1 MATFE
6 TEALVLKQFDLG
18 EADRLITLYTKEKG
32 KLKAVAKGARKGK
45 KTRSGLVLPFSY
57 HNFTLYQGRSL
68 AKINHIESIAMNSK
82 LRDDLDYMAYA
93 SVVSEYIERSGLE
106 DEADQALF
114 SLLAII
120 LEKMAQA
127 KKNELLFNFVIF
139 KAKLLL
145 LLGVKP
151 EIENCTVCGKKV
163 NLKKGAPLSIEE
175 GGTICKN
182 CFNQNEYYK
191 STFFSLS
198 EMRALYKI
206 IFAEISQLK
215 KARFSDQTLEKI
227 NKITEKFLVYHLE
240 LEPKSLSFLY
250 TIRKMN
256 N

>member
-18 EADRLITLYTKEKG
+18 ESDRLITLYTREKG
-32 KLKAVAKGARKGK
+32 KLKAVARGARKGNK
-45 KTRSGLVLPFSY
+45 SRSGLVLPFSY
-57 HNFTLYQGRSL
+57 HNFTLYQGKSL
-68 AKINHIESIAMNSK
+68 AKINYIESIAMNSK

-93 SVVSEYIERSGLE
+93 SVVSEYVERAGLE

-114 SLLAII
+114 SLLAVI

-127 KKNELLFNFVIF
+127 EKDELSFYLTVF

-151 EIENCTVCGKKV
+151 EIENCTVCGEKID
-163 NLKKGAPLSIEE
+163 LKGSTPLSVEE
-175 GGTICKN
+175 GGSICKN
-182 CFNQNEYYK
+182 CFKDSAYK
-191 STFFSLS
+191 YTLFSLN

-206 IFAEISQLK
+206 TFAEISQLK
-215 KARFSDQTLEKI
+215 SAQFPHKILEKI
-227 NKITEKFLVYHLE
+227 NDLTEKFLIYHLD
-240 LEPKSLSFLY
+240 LKPKSLSFLY